1 MRGDIVQLGN
11 IIYGEYRSGFA
22 GNVIGV
28 GGVCFSLTTNTG
40 GYREPLVVIEY
51 ED

>member
-11 IIYGEYRSGFA
+11 IIYGEYRYGFA

-28 GGVCFSLTTNTG
+28 DGVCFSLTING
-40 GYREPLVVIEY
+40 GGGIGNL
-51 ED
+51 